1 MFGRRVLLIPNA
13 SVISF
18 TTRIWGELKSKYFKL
33 SAKFRSEDQIVQ
45 SDFWKPPNFFL
56 FNPLFVLECVING

>member
-33 SAKFRSEDQIVQ
+33 SAKFRNFGPVLQ
-45 SDFWKPPNFFL
+45 SYSYAPPNPVRTNL
-56 FNPLFVLECVING
+56 WES